1 MNRRSSTQQILLLYI
16 SICFAAH
23 WPLRSRS
30 QRAAI
35 IQRFDVFV
43 NKSPPST
50 PCQTRSLGLSS
61 AHVNTYLFF
70 GHRCEFVGLVFLFVF
85 FGLLAVLTE
94 SKGHNGGRSSSGSL
108 MLYTLSNVEVKQL
121 GEQRATEATALVALN

>member
-1 MNRRSSTQQILLLYI
+1 MDRRLSTQQILLLYI

-35 IQRFDVFV
+35 TQRFDVFV
-43 NKSPPST
+43 NKSLPST

-70 GHRCEFVGLVFLFVF
+70 GHRCEFDGLVFFVVVV
-85 FGLLAVLTE
+85 LLAAVTE
-94 SKGHNGGRSSSGSL
+94 SKGHNGGGDHRL
-108 MLYTLSNVEVKQL
+108 
-121 GEQRATEATALVALN
+121 AH